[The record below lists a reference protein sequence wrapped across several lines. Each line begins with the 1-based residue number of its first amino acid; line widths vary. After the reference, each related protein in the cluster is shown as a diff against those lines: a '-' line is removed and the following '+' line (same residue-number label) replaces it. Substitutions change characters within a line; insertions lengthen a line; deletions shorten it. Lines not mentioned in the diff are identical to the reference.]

1 MVVLTQE
8 LMTVVAV
15 ISVLALGAITILVTR
30 NPNFLKRNKPNPE
43 PSQKGSEKNTSSN
56 PAEKLESSPPP
67 TSSVSMLS
75 SVTKDDVQ
83 RAEEDLRI
91 LSVEKEIVSYALTRL
106 YEAQAEG
113 KITEN
118 DKEKL
123 LGKYKVEMTTLEKNI
138 NDKQM
143 VVRLHEL
150 ETTQADLIKLFQEK
164 FDEINRNIE
173 TIRGS
178 LGLTPQLQAKEP
190 EVGKEAKPGG
200 SAEKTD
206 EKAEDNSRPEPDT
219 SQAEDAQEAREKPPP
234 KTRTPKKLEAEEK
247 VEAIQQEVL
256 KILERLEKQE
266 AEE

>member
-1 MVVLTQE
+1 MTPE
-8 LMTVVAV
+8 LMIVAAV
-15 ISVLALGAITILVTR
+15 ISVLALGAITILVAR
-30 NPNFLKRNKPNPE
+30 NPNFLKGNKTNPE
-43 PSQKGSEKNTSSN
+43 PSQKGSENKTPSN
-56 PAEKLESSPPP
+56 PVKNLESSSPP
-67 TSSVSMLS
+67 TSSASMLS

-83 RAEEDLRI
+83 RAEEDLRT

-113 KITEN
+113 KITEK

-138 NDKQM
+138 SDKQM

-190 EVGKEAKPGG
+190 EPGKQAKPGG
-200 SAEKTD
+200 SAEKAD
-206 EKAEDNSRPEPDT
+206 EKVEDKSKSESDT
-219 SQAEDAQEAREKPPP
+219 SQAEEPQEDREKPPSR
-234 KTRTPKKLEAEEK
+234 TRTPRKLEAEEK